1 MGRGAWP
8 SESSSAPAGSSEAS
22 GAEAEIPVTN
32 TNIRQAYIRR
42 GVRDQ
47 RKKYR
52 AAHQRVKQNE
62 VELSPERNYVIS
74 SDGGLARIAGLAGNG
89 GVQTP
94 ISLKI
99 MGSYMF
105 AIPVYRQL
113 HTEKE

>member
-1 MGRGAWP
+1 M
-8 SESSSAPAGSSEAS
+8 
-22 GAEAEIPVTN
+22 
-32 TNIRQAYIRR
+32 
-42 GVRDQ
+42 RDQ